1 MLKNSPETKGLRNF
15 YVDMRILNTM
25 DKNTQSALTL
35 LNERGVTLLDAA
47 RLIRNALDSFSKES
61 GLTPVQFCAK
71 VISTGLRHIRNDEM
85 SIKNGFML
93 YLETKKNLRP

>member
-1 MLKNSPETKGLRNF
+1 
-15 YVDMRILNTM
+15 M

-35 LNERGVTLLDAA
+35 LNERGLTLLDERGLTLLDAA

-93 YLETKKNLRP
+93 YLETKKTCDRHLCATFAI

>member
-1 MLKNSPETKGLRNF
+1 
-15 YVDMRILNTM
+15 M

-35 LNERGVTLLDAA
+35 LNERGLTLLDAA
-47 RLIRNALDSFSKES
+47 RLIRNVLDSFSEES

-85 SIKNGFML
+85 SIKDGFIL
-93 YLETKKNLRP
+93 YLET